1 MSQMSFFLL
10 AIGLLVAAGPA
21 TAAAPAADP
30 MRPSYVP
37 PARLADRHRGQ
48 RFALQ
53 AVFGDQQRRV
63 AVLNGQVVQPG
74 DRVQGAL
81 VQRIG
86 ATQIELRA
94 GARRWTVRLPDASM
108 RVIGDKR

>member
-1 MSQMSFFLL
+1 MSQASLFLL
-10 AIGLLVAAGPA
+10 AMGMLVAAAPA

-30 MRPSYVP
+30 LRPSYVQP
-37 PARLADRHRGQ
+37 VQSAGRHRGQ
-48 RFALQ
+48 RYALQ

-74 DRVQGAL
+74 DLVQGAR

-86 ATQIELRA
+86 AAHIELRA
-94 GARRWTVRLPDASM
+94 GNRRWIVRLPDASM
-108 RVIGDKR
+108 LESGEKR